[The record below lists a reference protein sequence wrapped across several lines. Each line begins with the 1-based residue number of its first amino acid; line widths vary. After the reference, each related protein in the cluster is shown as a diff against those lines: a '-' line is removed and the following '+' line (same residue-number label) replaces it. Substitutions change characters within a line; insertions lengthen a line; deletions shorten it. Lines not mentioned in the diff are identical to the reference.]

1 MLLKNLLHV
10 LNFWKENKMLEIT
23 PAQQYASTMDSVN
36 LIKGAKPE
44 MVTDIEWADCIK
56 RNKEHIEIMLA
67 KDFWTTE
74 DLTPFKDA
82 VK

>member
-1 MLLKNLLHV
+1 
-10 LNFWKENKMLEIT
+10 MLEIT
-23 PAQQYASTMDSVN
+23 PAQQYTSTMDSVN

-44 MVTDIEWADCIK
+44 MVADIEWADCIK

>member
-1 MLLKNLLHV
+1 
-10 LNFWKENKMLEIT
+10 
-23 PAQQYASTMDSVN
+23 MDSVN

-44 MVTDIEWADCIK
+44 MLTDAEWVDIIK

-67 KDFWTTE
+67 KDFWTDE

-82 VK
+82 VV

>member
-1 MLLKNLLHV
+1 
-10 LNFWKENKMLEIT
+10 MLEIT

-36 LIKGAKPE
+36 LINGVKPE
-44 MVTDIEWADCIK
+44 LMTDLEWADTIK

-82 VK
+82 VV